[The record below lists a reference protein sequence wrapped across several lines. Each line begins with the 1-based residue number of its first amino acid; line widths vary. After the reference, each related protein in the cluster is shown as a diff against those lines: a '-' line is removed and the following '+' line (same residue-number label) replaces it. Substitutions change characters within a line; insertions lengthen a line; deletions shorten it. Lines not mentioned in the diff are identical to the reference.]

1 MFHINEKNY
10 KRLEIR
16 FFFIKNI
23 APQINKCYLSFN
35 KTIMNFNKL
44 TIKASEA
51 IQEAN
56 NICINQKNPQ
66 ITTPHL
72 LYAML
77 EQADGYLPAILKNL
91 KANEEQIKAETIML
105 IDKLPKTTGNIES
118 SISKELEEILTT
130 SEQQMQKMWDSYITT
145 EHFFLALL
153 KVSSDTKSIL
163 EKLWISYESTYTTI
177 LNMRDGEKIQDN
189 NPEVSLEALSKYGK
203 DITQLAQE
211 GKLDPV
217 IGRDEELRR
226 LMQILSRRTKNNPV
240 LVWEPGV
247 WKTAIIELLAQQI
260 IKDDVPDMLKHKRII
275 ELDIWALMA
284 GSKYRWDFEERMKA
298 ILKEVEKSDW
308 NIILF
313 IDEIHM
319 VVWAWKTE
327 WAMDMANMIKPA
339 LARWKIKVIG
349 ATTLNEYRQYIEK
362 DGALE
367 RRFQPILVNE
377 PTKEDAIA
385 ILRWIKRV
393 YETHHW
399 IKITDD
405 AVLSAVDLSSRY
417 ITDRKL
423 PDKAIDLLD
432 EAAARVKMRV
442 TTMPEEILQLEKQIH
457 TLEIEKQ
464 AILKDQENIK
474 NS

>member
-1 MFHINEKNY
+1 
-10 KRLEIR
+10 
-16 FFFIKNI
+16 
-23 APQINKCYLSFN
+23 
-35 KTIMNFNKL
+35 MNFNKL

-118 SISKELEEILTT
+118 SISKELEEILAT
-130 SEQQMQKMWDSYITT
+130 SEQQMQKMGDGYITT

-153 KVSSDTKSIL
+153 KVSSDTKSML
-163 EKLWISYESTYTTI
+163 EKLGISYESTYTTI
-177 LNMRDGEKIQDN
+177 LNMRNGEKIQDN

-240 LVWEPGV
+240 LVGEPGV
-247 WKTAIIELLAQQI
+247 GKTAIIELLAQQI
-260 IKDDVPDMLKHKRII
+260 IKDDVPDMLKHKKII
-275 ELDIWALMA
+275 ELDIGALMA
-284 GSKYRWDFEERMKA
+284 GSKYRGDFEERMKA
-298 ILKEVEKSDW
+298 ILKEVEKSDG

-319 VVWAWKTE
+319 VVGAGKTE
-327 WAMDMANMIKPA
+327 GAMDMANMIKPA
-339 LARWKIKVIG
+339 LARGKIKVIG

-385 ILRWIKRV
+385 ILRGIKPV
-393 YETHHW
+393 YETHHG